1 MTTFASLSLPN
12 EMPGDTALPPQLA
25 TIMRPELPSLATDII
40 ESVRQAIPEYARSMD
55 GPYGQV
61 LTLAVDQ
68 ALTSFADR
76 VADPGTSMERR
87 DAVFRR
93 LGELEAAEGRSL
105 DNLQA
110 AYRIGA
116 HVAWQRVMRVGRR
129 EGFSPWTVLVLGDV
143 LMSYMEE
150 LADLSQQGYLDAR
163 AREGEVLERWR
174 QRLLRLILERP
185 PVPFDA
191 IVDLAGQAGWTVPA
205 EVTLVAAQP
214 GAECDKARLD
224 PDVLVDLDDAAPR
237 LLVPGTATPRRR
249 AMLAAALPTG
259 RVAIGPTVAL
269 SGAADSLRWARRAI
283 GLAADGVIAGDRLIL
298 CEEHLCTLL
307 LFADPQLMAQLERQ
321 RLAPLGPLSP
331 PRRRRLTDTLL
342 LWLDAQGTAT
352 KMADR
357 LGVHPQTIRYRMRQV
372 EQTMGDQLTDPQL
385 RFETEIVLRAS
396 AARERAERAAN
407 RRRRRDGRTPPGAR
421 P

>member
-1 MTTFASLSLPN
+1 
-12 EMPGDTALPPQLA
+12 
-25 TIMRPELPSLATDII
+25 
-40 ESVRQAIPEYARSMD
+40 
-55 GPYGQV
+55 
-61 LTLAVDQ
+61 
-68 ALTSFADR
+68 
-76 VADPGTSMERR
+76 MERR

-259 RVAIGPTVAL
+259 QGGHRP
-269 SGAADSLRWARRAI
+269 DRRAQRR
-283 GLAADGVIAGDRLIL
+283 GGFAALGPPGDRVGRGRSDRGDRLIL